1 MFDDSYIYTAD
12 GAFPNPR
19 LTSPT
24 SSVAAARPAP
34 FSSGLLLFALSW
46 IRAAALVLFSFL
58 ISPLDSAP
66 HLAFTLILFLGDLEG
81 IRWEQVMRTRQG
93 HQNPLLGMIDW
104 SLQWESLWC
113 FCFPKTKSIFVFSF
127 CPFMVRLMFGFQS
140 SFESDVFSCC
150 QWCIKIARII
160 GLSHDDQQLSLPLR
174 QTL

>member
-1 MFDDSYIYTAD
+1 MILPAAGKDRWEPEHEARTGPTRGQNTQTTPENPRCSMTAIYIYTAD

-93 HQNPLLGMIDW
+93 HQNPLLGMID
-104 SLQWESLWC
+104 
-113 FCFPKTKSIFVFSF
+113 
-127 CPFMVRLMFGFQS
+127 
-140 SFESDVFSCC
+140 
-150 QWCIKIARII
+150 
-160 GLSHDDQQLSLPLR
+160 
-174 QTL
+174 